1 MVTLADSLQSSSARV
16 LPVRVR
22 RDLTARQHRYQG
34 RVSWVVKEPLGLNYF
49 RFQEEEY
56 AILQMLDGTVSL
68 DDIKHRF
75 ERTFPPQQI
84 SVEELQHFIGSLHR
98 SGLITTDA
106 PGQGKQLKKRRDER
120 KRKELIGK
128 LSNILW
134 MRFRGIDPERIL
146 NFLLPF
152 VRWMFTP
159 VAVTLC
165 LMFCLSALLLITV
178 QFDVFQSKLPAF
190 HQFFNLHNAFLLALA
205 LAVTKI
211 IHEFGHGLSCKYFG
225 GECHEMG
232 IMLLALTPCLYCNV
246 SDSWLL
252 QNKWHRAAIGAAG
265 MYIELIIASVC
276 TYVWWF
282 TEPGILNHL
291 CLSTMFV
298 SSVSTLVFNANPLLR
313 YDGYY
318 ILSDIVE
325 IPNLRQKSS
334 DILNRTL
341 GWWCLGL
348 EPPEDPFLPERNRV
362 FFGIYAVA
370 SAVYRWVVVFSIM
383 FFIYKVFE
391 PYRLEV
397 IGQMIGMMSLYGLFI
412 MPLWKLAKF
421 FWVPGRIHK
430 VKKLR
435 LLASLMVVAAAVA
448 GVALIPIPYYVIS
461 PMEVQPLHA
470 ASIYVSEPGQLEE
483 VYVVPGQKVETNEQL
498 AMLSSI
504 DVELEIAEL
513 LKQQAN
519 YESQLETLKH
529 SRFQERELGF
539 QIPQVEE
546 SLTAIQRQLEK
557 KRADKQNLTLVA
569 PHAGTVMP
577 PTDVP
582 EQETNGQLRSW
593 AGSPLDKKNLGCFL
607 EQSSLFCMVGNPT
620 AMQAVLVIDQSEV
633 EFVRP
638 GQEVDLKLDELPLET
653 FQGTI
658 EEVASLDLA
667 ISPRSLSNKSG
678 GELATETDA
687 SGVERPQST
696 SYQARVPLDD
706 TDHIF
711 RIGLK
716 GRAKIHVGSL
726 TLGQRLVRW
735 AKQTFHFRL

>member
-1 MVTLADSLQSSSARV
+1 MVTLADSLTSSSARV

-22 RDLTARQHRYQG
+22 HDLTARQHRYQG

-56 AILQMLDGTVSL
+56 AILKMLDGTVSL
-68 DDIKHRF
+68 DDVKSKF
-75 ERTFPPQQI
+75 ERAFPPQQI
-84 SVEELQHFIGSLHR
+84 SIEELQHFIGSLHR
-98 SGLITTDA
+98 SGLITTNA
-106 PGQGKQLKKRRDER
+106 PGQGRQLKKRRDER

-128 LSNILW
+128 FTNILW
-134 MRFRGIDPERIL
+134 MRFRGIDPERLL
-146 NFLLPF
+146 NFLLPY
-152 VRWMFTP
+152 VRWMFNP
-159 VAVTLC
+159 LVVVLC
-165 LMFCLSALLLITV
+165 LMFGLSALLLVTV
-178 QFDVFQSKLPAF
+178 QFDVFQSKLPGF
-190 HQFFNLHNAFLLALA
+190 HQFFNLHNAMWLAVA

-265 MYIELIIASVC
+265 MYVELIIASVC

-282 TEPGILNHL
+282 TEPGMLNHL

-318 ILSDIVE
+318 ILSDVVE

-348 EPPEDPFLPERNRV
+348 EPPEDPFLPQRNQL

-383 FFIYKVFE
+383 YFIYKVFE
-391 PYRLEV
+391 PYRLEI
-397 IGQMIGMMSLYGLFI
+397 IGQMIGMMSLYGLLI
-412 MPLWKLAKF
+412 VPVWKLAKF
-421 FWVPGRIHK
+421 LWVPGRIHK

-435 LLASLMVVAAAVA
+435 LLATLAVLALVVA
-448 GVALIPIPYYVIS
+448 GVVYIPLPYYVIS
-461 PMEVQPLHA
+461 PLEIQPLHA
-470 ASIYVSEPGQLEE
+470 DSIYISEPGQLEE
-483 VYVVPGQKVETNEQL
+483 LHVRPGQRVEANARL
-498 AMLSSI
+498 ATLSNL
-504 DVELEIAEL
+504 DVDLEIAEL
-513 LKQQAN
+513 NKQQADF
-519 YESQLETLKH
+519 ESQIQNLNRG
-529 SRFQERELGF
+529 RFIEQGLGF
-539 QIPQVEE
+539 QLPQVQE
-546 SLTAIQRQLEK
+546 SLDGIKRQLEK
-557 KRADKQNLTLVA
+557 KQADKQNLTLVA
-569 PHAGTVMP
+569 PRSGVVMSPTEVP
-577 PTDVP
+577 P
-582 EQETNGQLRSW
+582 QESNGQLRSW
-593 AGSPLDKKNLGCFL
+593 AGTPLDHRNLGCFL
-607 EQSSLFCMVGNPT
+607 EESSLLCLVGDPT
-620 AMQAVLVIDQSEV
+620 AMQAVMVIDQSEI

-638 GQEVDLKLDELPLET
+638 GQKVEIKLDELPLET
-653 FQGTI
+653 FTGTI
-658 EEVASLDLA
+658 EEVANLDLA
-667 ISPRSLSNKSG
+667 VSPRSMSNKAG

-687 SGVERPQST
+687 SGAERPQST
-696 SYQARVPLDD
+696 SYQARVPFNDNDQIL
-706 TDHIF
+706 

-716 GRAKIHVGSL
+716 GRAKVHVGSM
-726 TLGQRLVRW
+726 TLGQRLMRW